1 MSKQKVIFYIRQLL
15 TPGLMAVLGLT
26 LIFSPD
32 SAAALIARVLGWL
45 AAAAGILLVISGAKS
60 KTLSQALY
68 GMACLL
74 VGLWLIRNPLILAK
88 SIGRISGLVL
98 LVRGIGDILESSQD
112 RHELVIPILTT
123 ALGAV
128 LLLLPMTTS
137 RVVIILFGAVL
148 LLLGG
153 TTLAAR
159 IRLILSRRLPD
170 GEDKNNTIDV
180 DPL

>member
-1 MSKQKVIFYIRQLL
+1 MTKQKVIFYIRQLL
-15 TPGLMAVLGLT
+15 TPGLLAVLGLT

-32 SAAALIARVLGWL
+32 SASAFVAQVLGWL
-45 AAAAGILLVISGAKS
+45 AAAAGAALIISGAKG
-60 KTLSQALY
+60 KTLSTVLY
-68 GMACLL
+68 GAACLL
-74 VGLWLIRNPLILAK
+74 AGIWLIRSPLILAK

-112 RHELVIPILTT
+112 SHELVIPILTT
-123 ALGAV
+123 GLGAV

-137 RVVIILFGAVL
+137 RVVMILFGVVL

-153 TTLAAR
+153 ATLAAR
-159 IRLILSRRLPD
+159 IRLMLARGLPD
-170 GEDKNNTIDV
+170 GENNDKTIDV

>member
-1 MSKQKVIFYIRQLL
+1 MTKQKIIYYIRQLF
-15 TPGLMAVLGLT
+15 TPCLMTILGLT

-32 SAAALIARVLGWL
+32 SASSLIAQILGWL
-45 AAAAGILLVISGAKS
+45 VAAAGAVLILSGAKG
-60 KTLSQALY
+60 KTLSAALY
-68 GMACLL
+68 GAACLL
-74 VGLWLIRNPLILAK
+74 VGIWLIRNPLILAK

-98 LVRGIGDILESSQD
+98 LVRGIGDILESSQEK
-112 RHELVIPILTT
+112 RELVIPILTT
-123 ALGAV
+123 GLGAV

-137 RVVIILFGAVL
+137 RVVMILFGLVL

-153 TTLAAR
+153 ATLAAR

-170 GEDKNNTIDV
+170 AEEDHKTIDV